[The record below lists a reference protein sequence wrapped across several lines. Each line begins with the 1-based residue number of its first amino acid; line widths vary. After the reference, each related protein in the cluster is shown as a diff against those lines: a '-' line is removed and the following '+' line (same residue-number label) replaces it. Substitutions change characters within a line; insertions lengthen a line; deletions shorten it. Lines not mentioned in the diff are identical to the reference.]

1 LDYSNSTVCN
11 DFLQLREKEKKLIAV
26 ERECVRLR
34 EHMGTSAPGLA
45 RQIPLGRDKRSL
57 FRTLGSK
64 KDINLNSSDHL
75 RDSHNRASVVMSAS
89 LAQKSADTAQF
100 LRASA
105 QRMTRGK
112 FWSSTDEEEED
123 RHSTGD
129 TAETGGRLSLLQ
141 GVGVASAEA
150 MTTLK
155 ERLTAVK
162 GKYYG
167 DEVAP
172 GSRSGSEVLGP
183 VPSSQSFNL
192 EAMPDEPLPP
202 GWEARLSRSK
212 GKVYYCNPVLKLTQW
227 DRPTVD
233 SLKAKKQASLDAQKA
248 KRCVVSLFH
257 VRDSP
262 NL

>member
-1 LDYSNSTVCN
+1 MDLPFAGSV
-11 DFLQLREKEKKLIAV
+11 QLRDKEKKLIAV

-45 RQIPLGRDKRSL
+45 RQAPLGRDNKRSL
-57 FRTLGSK
+57 FRTIGSK
-64 KDINLNSSDHL
+64 KDINLDHSNHL

-89 LAQKSADTAQF
+89 LAQKSADTAHF
-100 LRASA
+100 LRTSA

-112 FWSSTDEEEED
+112 FWSSADDEGEE

-129 TAETGGRLSLLQ
+129 SMESGGRLSLLQ
-141 GVGVASAEA
+141 GVSVAGAEA
-150 MTTLK
+150 MTSLK

-167 DEVAP
+167 DEATS

-192 EAMPDEPLPP
+192 ETMPDEPLPP

-212 GKVYYCNPVLKLTQW
+212 GKVYYCNPALKLTQW

-233 SLKAKKQASLDAQKA
+233 SLKVKKQASLDAQKA
-248 KRCVVSLFH
+248 KRCVASL
-257 VRDSP
+257 
-262 NL
+262 LG